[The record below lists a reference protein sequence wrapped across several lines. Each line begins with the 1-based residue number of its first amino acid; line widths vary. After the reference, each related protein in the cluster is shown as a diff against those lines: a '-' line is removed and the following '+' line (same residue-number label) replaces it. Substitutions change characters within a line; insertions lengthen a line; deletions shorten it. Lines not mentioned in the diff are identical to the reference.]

1 MTLNK
6 KRNMWEKRGLV
17 AGYKPN
23 RISLYI
29 LMLSSGRYEEL
40 MEVFYKDME
49 EYKLP
54 DIDMDVHSFNN
65 PPEKGK
71 DEFNIR

>member
-1 MTLNK
+1 MSNK
-6 KRNMWEKRGLV
+6 EIIKDKKRGLV

-49 EYKLP
+49 EYKLS

-71 DEFNIR
+71 DEK

>member
-1 MTLNK
+1 MSNK
-6 KRNMWEKRGLV
+6 NMEVISDEKRGLV
-17 AGYKPN
+17 EGYKPN

-29 LMLSSGRYEEL
+29 LMLTAGRLQEL
-40 MEVFYKDME
+40 MNVLYKDME

-54 DIDMDVHSFNN
+54 DIDKDVHSFNN

-71 DEFNIR
+71 DER